1 LHGAGPFKP
10 SQAVQ
15 KNDELSVDADG
26 VFKIQ
31 GDLSIRE
38 SGALI
43 AALAGA
49 LDSGPSLTVDLS
61 EVTACDTAGLQ
72 ILIAAVKQ
80 AATDGK
86 SLHFKQASSA
96 VRHHLELL
104 GLGRHIPVD
113 HPR

>member
-1 LHGAGPFKP
+1 MQKTDDP
-10 SQAVQ
+10 SVVV
-15 KNDELSVDADG
+15 NG

-38 SGALI
+38 SVALV
-43 AALAGA
+43 AGLTQALE
-49 LDSGPSLTVDLS
+49 SGPALTVDLS

-86 SLHFKQASSA
+86 TLRFEQASPA